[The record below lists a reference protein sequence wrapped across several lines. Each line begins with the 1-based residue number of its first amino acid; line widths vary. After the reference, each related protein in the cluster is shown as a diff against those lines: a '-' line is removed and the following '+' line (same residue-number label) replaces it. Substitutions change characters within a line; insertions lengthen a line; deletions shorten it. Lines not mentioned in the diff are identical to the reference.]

1 MERIRV
7 TRILRQLGLVMILPV
22 LLVAV
27 LALLPAMAQEPLDGG
42 SMQEQD
48 VRPLY
53 DDGGPWE
60 VGSHAAAGG
69 SLTNHAYHE
78 AWGVWYQLGTCG
90 WNRRYLYNKYWAWE
104 EDFKRAALG
113 GKEHL
118 FLDTVDLQ
126 FYVGHGGPGTFTF
139 WNTAHD
145 DKWLTP
151 NDCYR
156 SWGNGDNE
164 WVALTSC
171 QVLGGSMS
179 QLRAWANCMYG
190 THLILGFQTNAAAR
204 YPYYNTQ
211 GYWFARY
218 LCAGYTV
225 PQAWYKAADR
235 TQRGRIVRTLI
246 NELACLNDR
255 PKTGWVCADSYD
267 WDAWVQTHHAGTE
280 PARYVDVEALNGTMP
295 RFPFAPFALAGER
308 YTELG
313 GVFGVTTTVPTSV
326 QQVDPIMWSDV
337 SDGRELE
344 MDSGSGLY
352 GYTDLDN
359 LWTYTETQQA
369 YNLSQG
375 LQGVKITAN
384 GARDIA
390 DRFLTDHNLM
400 PGDAQFYE
408 VVSDT
413 ISGGDIVSGSVAA
426 MDASLLADEQPT
438 VWQVSYSR
446 ILVYT
451 PTTTLGLAQEPVE
464 FSVVGPGAKLL
475 VYVPTSA
482 ASASMLADNGVPV
495 VGAIGGWR
503 EIEGQRAGS
512 WVQSALSVDILS
524 PTQIYTLHEQLGR
537 VVVMDPMPIEF
548 DDSEI
553 LSHTVG
559 YWEEGALSSQS
570 ESIPV
575 YELTVRY
582 TLGISEVAVIEEHIA
597 ANETYMPPFAE
608 IESAPTEMVQV
619 GQTVNFTAT
628 DATRTLADLGYDP
641 SLDFVLGK
649 GPPYDFLY
657 EWYVNSVAEANRI
670 AVGRSIDFP
679 VPADVTERAG
689 SVQQTIILKVT
700 DITNPDQP
708 STTDSTTLDVYPV
721 YPRIFLPVILRN
733 Y

>member
-1 MERIRV
+1 MERVRV
-7 TRILRQLGLVMILPV
+7 TRILRQLGLAMVLPV
-22 LLVAV
+22 LVVAV
-27 LALLPAMAQEPLDGG
+27 LALWPAMAQEPLGEG

-48 VRPLY
+48 VGPLY

-60 VGSHAAAGG
+60 VGSHSGCGG
-69 SLTNHAYHE
+69 SLTAHAYHE
-78 AWGVWYQLGTCG
+78 AWGVWYQLGLCG

-126 FYVGHGGPGTFTF
+126 FYVGHGGPGSFTF

-151 NDCYR
+151 YDCYR

-171 QVLGGSMS
+171 QVLGGTMG

-190 THLILGFQTNAAAR
+190 THLILGFKTNAAAR
-204 YPYYNTQ
+204 YPWYRTQ

-255 PKTGWVCADSYD
+255 PRTGWVCPDSYD

-295 RFPFAPFALAGER
+295 RFQFAPFSLADAEAK
-308 YTELG
+308 YDTLG
-313 GVFGVTTTVPTSV
+313 GAFLVSTTVQTSIP
-326 QQVDPIMWSDV
+326 QANGDAMWSDV
-337 SDGRELE
+337 TDDRELE

-352 GYTDLDN
+352 GYTDLNN
-359 LWTYTETQQA
+359 LWTYEETQQA

-390 DRFLTDHNLM
+390 DQFLTDNNLM
-400 PGDAQFYE
+400 PGDAQFYG

-413 ISGGDIVSGSVAA
+413 ISGGDIVSSSVAA
-426 MDASLLADEQPT
+426 MDASLLADEQAT
-438 VWQVSYSR
+438 VWQVAYSR

-451 PTTTLGLAQEPVE
+451 PTTTLGVAQEPIE

-482 ASASMLADNGVPV
+482 SMLASNGVPV
-495 VGAIGGWR
+495 VGAMGGWR
-503 EIEGQRAGS
+503 EIQGQQAGG
-512 WVQSALSVDILS
+512 WVQSAQSVDILS
-524 PTQIYTLHEQLGR
+524 PSQIYTLHEQLGR

-548 DDSEI
+548 DESEI

-582 TLGISEVAVIEEHIA
+582 TLGGEEVAVIEEHIA

-628 DATRTLADLGYDP
+628 EAATTLADLGYDP
-641 SLDFVLGK
+641 SLDFILGS
-649 GPPYDFLY
+649 GTPDDYLY
-657 EWYVNSVAEANRI
+657 QWYVNSVADANLI
-670 AVGRSIDFP
+670 SGGRSIDYT
-679 VPADVTERAG
+679 VTADVTERAG

-708 STTDSTTLDVYPV
+708 STTASTTLDV
-721 YPRIFLPVILRN
+721 YPRIFLPVVLRN

>member
-1 MERIRV
+1 MERVRV

-27 LALLPAMAQEPLDGG
+27 FALWPAMAQEPLGEG

-60 VGSHAAAGG
+60 VGSHSGCGG
-69 SLTNHAYHE
+69 SLTAHAYHE
-78 AWGVWYQLGTCG
+78 AWGVWYQLGNCG

-104 EDFKRAALG
+104 EDFKRAARG

-126 FYVGHGGPGTFTF
+126 FYVGHGGPGAFTF

-151 NDCYR
+151 SDCYR

-204 YPYYNTQ
+204 YPYYRTQ

-255 PKTGWVCADSYD
+255 PRTGWVCADSYD

-295 RFPFAPFALAGER
+295 RFPFAPFALAEER
-308 YTELG
+308 YAELG
-313 GVFGVTTTVPTSV
+313 EEFGVTTTVPTSV
-326 QQVDPIMWSDV
+326 QQADPMWSNV
-337 SDGRELE
+337 SPDGRELE

-390 DRFLTDHNLM
+390 DQFLTSHNLM

-413 ISGGDIVSGSVAA
+413 ISGGGIVSGSVAA

-464 FSVVGPGAKLL
+464 FSVVGPGAKL
-475 VYVPTSA
+475 
-482 ASASMLADNGVPV
+482 
-495 VGAIGGWR
+495 
-503 EIEGQRAGS
+503 
-512 WVQSALSVDILS
+512 
-524 PTQIYTLHEQLGR
+524 IYTLHEQLGR
-537 VVVMDPMPIEF
+537 IVVLDPMPIEF

-608 IESAPTEMVQV
+608 IESAPTGMVQV

-649 GPPYDFLY
+649 GPPYDFFY
-657 EWYVNSVAEANRI
+657 EWYVNSVADANLI
-670 AVGRSIDFP
+670 GGGRSIDYA
-679 VPADVTERAG
+679 VTADVTERSG
-689 SVQQTIILKVT
+689 SVQQTIILKVI
-700 DITNPDQP
+700 DMVNPDHP
-708 STTDSTTLDVYPV
+708 STTASTTLDVYP
-721 YPRIFLPVILRN
+721 RIFLPTILRN